1 MDMRAVLRANRCAD
15 LNVALVEDLQ
25 FRIPVMDSQLVQQY
39 PDVFEWSD
47 SNIDLAVRSFLEYT
61 KVGHSEASTVVID
74 GHWLKAL
81 LRCISGMDILH
92 NEHDGCCLQSKRHDS
107 FVQVFGALALRGE
120 VKLGVS
126 DLMLAFTELTSRFHK
141 DAYKAFPTGC
151 STIVGV
157 ASCTDRIH
165 LHLITHDPATGEY
178 SAQLYRAYDVSG
190 VPGRVDFLID
200 LMKVC
205 RWMASMTGCNS
216 AFHLTPAV
224 RRRTKNGHHITWV
237 REGIYKEFDHRRDI
251 RRAVQMINQ
260 VYTHVPRLVHVE
272 YGTVNDDR
280 SIMITR
286 VGSRLTLGNMAQQ
299 GLTKES
305 VVAQVQLGLQ
315 ELHDIG
321 FAHCDVSVENVFID
335 ERGVVFLGDLEY
347 LTPVDDKAPHF
358 TRLPA
363 GIAEDQVT
371 SARQLDDHQF
381 QRLTAEVYRM

>member
-15 LNVALVEDLQ
+15 LNVALVEDLP

-39 PDVFEWSD
+39 PGVFEWSD
-47 SNIDLAVRSFLEYT
+47 SNVDLAVRSFLEYT
-61 KVGHSEASTVVID
+61 KVGHSEAATVVID

-81 LRCISGMDILH
+81 LRCISGMDILY
-92 NEHDGCCLQSKRHDS
+92 NEHGGSSLQSKRYDAS
-107 FVQVFGALALRGE
+107 VQIFDALALRGE
-120 VKLGVS
+120 VKLVVS
-126 DLMLAFTELTSRFHK
+126 DLMVAFEELTSQFHK
-141 DAYKAFPTGC
+141 DAYKVFPAGC

-165 LHLITHDPATGEY
+165 MHLITHDPGTGEY
-178 SAQLYRAYDVSG
+178 CSQLYRAYDASG
-190 VPGRVDFLID
+190 TPCRVDFLID

-205 RWMASMTGCNS
+205 RWMASIAGCNS
-216 AFHLTPAV
+216 PFHLTPDV

-251 RRAVQMINQ
+251 RRAVHYIDQ
-260 VYTHVPRLVHVE
+260 VYAHLPRLVHVE
-272 YGTVNDDR
+272 YGRVIDDR

-286 VGSRLTLGNMAQQ
+286 IGNRLTLANMAKQ

-305 VVAQVQLGLQ
+305 VVEQVRLGLQ
-315 ELHDIG
+315 ELHNNG

-335 ERGVVFLGDLEY
+335 ECGVVFLGDLEY
-347 LTPVDDKAPHF
+347 LTPVDDPAPHF

-363 GIAEDQVT
+363 GVADAEVSRAQ
-371 SARQLDDHQF
+371 QLDDHQF
-381 QRLTAEVYRM
+381 QRFTAEVNRM

>member
-1 MDMRAVLRANRCAD
+1 MDMRAVLRANLCAD
-15 LNVALVEDLQ
+15 LNLALVEDLP

-81 LRCISGMDILH
+81 LRCISGMDILY
-92 NEHDGCCLQSKRHDS
+92 NEHGGSSLQSKRYDAS
-107 FVQVFGALALRGE
+107 VQIFDALALRGE
-120 VKLGVS
+120 VKVGVS
-126 DLMLAFTELTSRFHK
+126 DLMVAFKELASQFHK
-141 DAYKAFPTGC
+141 DAYKVFPTGC

-165 LHLITHDPATGEY
+165 MHLITHDPGTGGY
-178 SAQLYRAYDVSG
+178 SSQLHRAYDASG

-205 RWMASMTGCNS
+205 RWMASIAGCNS
-216 AFHLTPAV
+216 AFHLKPAV

-237 REGIYKEFDHRRDI
+237 REGIYKEFDHRRDT
-251 RRAVQMINQ
+251 RRAVRITNQ
-260 VYTHVPRLVHVE
+260 VYTHVPRLIHME
-272 YGTVNDDR
+272 YGRVIDDR

-286 VGSRLTLGNMAQQ
+286 IGNRLTLANMAKQ

-305 VVAQVQLGLQ
+305 VVEQVLLGLQ
-315 ELHDIG
+315 ELHNIG
-321 FAHCDVSVENVFID
+321 FAHCDVSVENVFVD
-335 ERGVVFLGDLEY
+335 ECGVVFLGDLEY
-347 LTPVDDKAPHF
+347 LTPVDDPAQHF

-363 GIAEDQVT
+363 GVADAEVSRAQ
-371 SARQLDDHQF
+371 QLDDYQF
-381 QRLTAEVYRM
+381 QRFTAEVNRM

>member
-1 MDMRAVLRANRCAD
+1 MDMRAVLRANLCAD
-15 LNVALVEDLQ
+15 LNLALVEDLP
-25 FRIPVMDSQLVQQY
+25 FRIPVMDSRLVQQY

-92 NEHDGCCLQSKRHDS
+92 NEHDGSSLQSKRYDAS
-107 FVQVFGALALRGE
+107 VQIFDALALRGE

-126 DLMLAFTELTSRFHK
+126 DLMVAFEELTSQFHK
-141 DAYKAFPTGC
+141 DAYKVFPTGC

-165 LHLITHDPATGEY
+165 LHLITHDPGTGEY

-190 VPGRVDFLID
+190 TPGRVDFLID

-205 RWMASMTGCNS
+205 RWMASITGCNS
-216 AFHLTPAV
+216 PFHLTPDV
-224 RRRTKNGHHITWV
+224 RRRTKNGHQITWV
-237 REGIYKEFDHRRDI
+237 REGIYKEFEHRRDI
-251 RRAVQMINQ
+251 WRAVQMINQ

-272 YGTVNDDR
+272 YGRVVDHR
-280 SIMITR
+280 SIMITTI
-286 VGSRLTLGNMAQQ
+286 GSRLSLANMTKE
-299 GLTKES
+299 GLTKVS
-305 VVAQVQLGLQ
+305 VVAHVLQGLQ
-315 ELHDIG
+315 ELHNIG
-321 FAHCDVSVENVFID
+321 FAHCDVSVENVFIA

-347 LTPVDDKAPHF
+347 LTPVDDPAPHF

-371 SARQLDDHQF
+371 SARQLDDHQY
-381 QRLTAEVYRM
+381 QRFTAEVYRM